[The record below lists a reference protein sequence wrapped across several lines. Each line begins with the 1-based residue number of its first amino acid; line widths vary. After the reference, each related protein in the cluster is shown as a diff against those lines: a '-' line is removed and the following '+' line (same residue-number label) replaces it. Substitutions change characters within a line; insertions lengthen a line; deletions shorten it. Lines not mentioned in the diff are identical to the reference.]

1 MLKACWL
8 VCPCLSVPALFLFVL
23 CLRRSPFWSGSGW
36 RRSGGRRLVAAHE
49 RRPSSLFTVEPG
61 LPQRWT
67 CCRRGADE
75 DKLARCKA
83 ITVKGGV
90 SQKEI
95 QQPRGCT
102 FSVSKPRTN
111 GRWRCGWFR
120 RSVPGEKNKH
130 GQGVVDTSLGFVKK
144 RGMSGLSL
152 AKKGRLTERWNG
164 DQRGK
169 GEERS

>member
-1 MLKACWL
+1 MFVCSSSFPFCSLLASVSFL
-8 VCPCLSVPALFLFVL
+8 VRQRLEAKWRETTGCCSRKTSLLAVHGGARFAAAL
-23 CLRRSPFWSGSGW
+23 
-36 RRSGGRRLVAAHE
+36 
-49 RRPSSLFTVEPG
+49 
-61 LPQRWT
+61 
-67 CCRRGADE
+67 D
-75 DKLARCKA
+75 
-83 ITVKGGV
+83 
-90 SQKEI
+90 KEI

-120 RSVPGEKNKH
+120 WSVPGEKNKH
-130 GQGVVDTSLGFVKK
+130 GQGVVDTSLGFTKE

-152 AKKGRLTERWNG
+152 AKKRRLAERWNG